1 MNAEMWDPIFEAHG
15 LKFDAEWSQ
24 YGELLK
30 QMTDEDIAN
39 AIAANDALKQ
49 AETYD
54 QITKR
59 TREAMDEIVKVT
71 QEAGG
76 GNALVVS
83 LSLIH
88 I

>member
-1 MNAEMWDPIFEAHG
+1 
-15 LKFDAEWSQ
+15 
-24 YGELLK
+24 
-30 QMTDEDIAN
+30 MTDEDIAN
-39 AIAANDALKQ
+39 AIAANDVLKQ

-59 TREAMDEIVKVT
+59 TIEAMDEIIKVT

-83 LSLIH
+83 TLVTTTNHTTSTYRCN
-88 I
+88 